1 MSSKRHS
8 VLPAVDRSGPKPPV
22 NFSTSLTISDNAV
35 LQGTHSITMQ
45 AETVVHPRSRI
56 ESSVGSVLV
65 GRRCIIQERVHL
77 GAASENLDKGM
88 GGVSLGDYVLIE
100 AGSVI
105 EAGGTEIGE
114 GSIIQVGSKIG
125 SGAKIGKNCTV
136 SHLSVIANGDVL
148 PDNTVV
154 YSNGTRRTDKRGTP
168 ELRKLSIVK
177 QIAMLRK
184 MIPSNPDKFR

>member
-8 VLPAVDRSGPKPPV
+8 ILPAVDRSGPKPPV

-35 LQGTHSITMQ
+35 LLGSHSITMQ
-45 AETVVHPRSRI
+45 AETVIHPRSRI

-65 GRRCIIQERVHL
+65 GRRCIVQERVHL
-77 GAASENLDKGM
+77 GAPPDNTGKAA

-114 GSIIQVGSKIG
+114 GSVIQVGSRIG
-125 SGAKIGKNCTV
+125 SGARIGKVRAAVQRIT
-136 SHLSVIANGDVL
+136 
-148 PDNTVV
+148 
-154 YSNGTRRTDKRGTP
+154 RGTTGQKR
-168 ELRKLSIVK
+168 ELSG
-177 QIAMLRK
+177 
-184 MIPSNPDKFR
+184 N